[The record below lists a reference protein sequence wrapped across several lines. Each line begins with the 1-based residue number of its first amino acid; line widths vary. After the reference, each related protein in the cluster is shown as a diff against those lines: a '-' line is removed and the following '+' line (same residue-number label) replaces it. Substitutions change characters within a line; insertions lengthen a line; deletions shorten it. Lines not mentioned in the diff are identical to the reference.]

1 LNTRKTMRAAVA
13 TGVAAVLGL
22 AGAGSALAAPTTE
35 QLTRAVG
42 TMLTRADIP
51 ENIRVS
57 SNGYSFTASEGI
69 GPQPWLCSTENKVRL
84 GPPAVQQYQVEL
96 GDLDLKRDAAIQQNL
111 YLYGSVEAAQ
121 EAWEKVKTR
130 AARCAGDTRETDGE
144 GDDRYTWKQRLRNG
158 TTQFETFGVPGV
170 WIHSNSDNKSKDYEF
185 IDDEY
190 IVMYLV
196 GNAIQ
201 TLEYDRDYK
210 QNITAAERA
219 TLQALGKALAE
230 RWAG

>member
-1 LNTRKTMRAAVA
+1 MAAA
-13 TGVAAVLGL
+13 LGL

-51 ENIRVS
+51 GDIRVS
-57 SNGYSFTASEGI
+57 PTGYSFTASEGVN
-69 GPQPWLCSTENKVRL
+69 PQPWLCSTENKVRL

-121 EAWEKVKTR
+121 EAWEKVQTR
-130 AARCAGDTRETDGE
+130 AAKCTGTTRETDGE
-144 GDDRYTWKQRLRNG
+144 GDFEYTWTQRLRNG
-158 TTQFETFGVPGV
+158 STQFETFGVPGV

-210 QNITAAERA
+210 QNISAAERA